1 MQFIKKFKN
10 FSFAILVTGFALSL
24 MSVFNGCDENTV
36 TPPTTSKSRTTI
48 THASP
53 NAPNVDILVG
63 DNVIATNVAYP
74 STLPYTELNTGNN
87 RIRIRPT
94 GTTTAV
100 IDETLFFE
108 ESKSYSIFAIDSVSK
123 ISALFLTDDL
133 TAPGSGNAKV
143 RFIHLSPNAPA
154 VDVAVT
160 GGSNLFPNYA
170 FKEFSSFRAVGAGTY
185 NLEVRLANQPV
196 VVLSL
201 PNITFESGK
210 IYTIYARGFVG
221 ASGTQALGAG
231 IINNN

>member
-1 MQFIKKFKN
+1 MLFIKKIKK

-36 TPPTTSKSRTTI
+36 TPPTSKSRTTI

-100 IDETLFFE
+100 IDATLFFE

-133 TAPGSGNAKV
+133 TAPGSGNANV

-160 GGSNLFPNYA
+160 GGSTLFPDYE
-170 FKEFSSFRAVGAGTY
+170 FKEFSSFRPVGAGTY
-185 NLEVRLANQPV
+185 NLEVRLANQPI

-201 PNITFESGK
+201 PNITFEAGK
-210 IYTIYARGFVG
+210 IYTVYARGFAG
-221 ASGTQALGAG
+221 ATGTQALGAG